1 MVVAIAPPDQ
11 RSFASRIQCAPRAFD
26 PRRGEEA
33 AALLGAESTEV
44 SNLIAGAA
52 GSSPY
57 INGLIKRE
65 VEWLREALGQSPEA
79 AFAALLSPY
88 DGTAGARETGEV
100 LRRMKRRAALLVA
113 LADLGGVWSLEEVT
127 GALSDLADHAVD
139 HAFAQAI
146 TGERTGPLAGKSP
159 AEAGLIVLA
168 MGKGGARE
176 LNYSSDID
184 LILFFDEE
192 RIDDDIFELKHRWTQ
207 VTRRVV
213 KLLTE
218 ATSEG
223 YVFRTDLR
231 LRPNP
236 SVTPI
241 CMPIGAAERYYES
254 IGRTWE
260 RAAFIKAR
268 ASGGD
273 IDAGRAFLAHLT
285 PFVWRRSLDY
295 AALEDVNDIRA
306 KIRDAKGLGGVRDLP
321 GYNIKLGPG
330 GIREIEFFAQTQQL
344 VRGGRDKS
352 LRARETVPALGALT
366 AAGHLSEDDRD
377 ALTLAYRQHR
387 RLEHLFQ
394 MIEDAQTHHMPISE
408 EAREQVAALGGWPDR
423 KAMEDEVAARLA
435 DVRARVTRFFDV
447 VPAASEK
454 PTLSISDLPFE
465 RPDMVREMRER
476 WLDGGIAATRDE
488 RARRKIAGLIPT
500 VLERLATAG
509 APDDAVIQFDRFL
522 SGLPAGVQL
531 FSLFEANPKLL
542 ALLVEICA
550 AAPALA
556 EYLSRNSSVLDAVLD
571 RAFFE
576 PLPALPELSGEL
588 TAELAGVDDYESVLD
603 GVRRWAK
610 DKRFQLGVQVLRG
623 VADEAE
629 AGQGFS
635 DVAEACLRAL
645 LPHVEANFARRHGPP
660 PGRGAAVI
668 AMGKLGSCEMSA
680 GSDLDLIVVYDAQGA
695 EASDGPRP
703 LMPGPYFARLTQM
716 LVSALTAPTAEG
728 SLYEVDMRLRPS
740 GSKGPVAVNLES
752 FRNYQMGEA
761 WTWEHMALTRARLV
775 GGGKDLCDELTGV
788 IADVLI
794 SPRVAADVKRDV
806 SDMRGKLV
814 EAHKAVR
821 DELWAIKHGAGGLM
835 DIEFAAQNGLL
846 AASIAGAHG
855 AVAALS
861 LLVERGALPAA
872 DAECLQKAY
881 RLQARLQQV
890 ERVALSAPFRSDTA
904 GAGLKRVMARVADA
918 EDFSDLEQKL
928 ETARAAAAEI
938 VDRLLGE

>member
-1 MVVAIAPPDQ
+1 MDGARQ
-11 RSFASRIQCAPRAFD
+11 GFAARITRAPRAFD
-26 PRRGEEA
+26 QRRGEEA
-33 AALLGAESTEV
+33 ATLSGATDARV
-44 SNLIAGAA
+44 VDLITGAA

-57 INGLIKRE
+57 INGL
-65 VEWLREALGQSPEA
+65 VTREADWLATVLDTPPED
-79 AFAALLSPY
+79 AFAALLTPY
-88 DGTAGARETGEV
+88 DGAAGARETGAT
-100 LRRMKRRAALLVA
+100 LRIMKRRAALLIA
-113 LADLGGVWSLEEVT
+113 LAELGGVWSLEEVT
-127 GALSDLADHAVD
+127 GALSRLADHAVD

-146 TGERTGPLAGKSP
+146 TGERTGPLSGKSP

-168 MGKGGARE
+168 MGKGGAGE

-184 LILFFDEE
+184 LILFFDED

-207 VTRRVV
+207 VTRRAV

-218 ATSEG
+218 NTSEG

-241 CMPIGAAERYYES
+241 CMPVGAAERYYES

-273 IDAGRAFLAHLT
+273 IEAGEAFLTHLT

-352 LRARETVPALGALT
+352 LRVRETVPALAALT
-366 AAGHLSEDDRD
+366 AAGHLSEDDRA
-377 ALTLAYRQHR
+377 ALTDAYRAHR

-394 MIEDAQTHHMPISE
+394 MIEDAQTHDMPMSE
-408 EAREQVAALGGWPDR
+408 TAREQVAALGGWPDR
-423 KAMEDEVAARLA
+423 QAMEDEVAARLS

-447 VPAASEK
+447 SPRQDAKPMPA
-454 PTLSISDLPFE
+454 IGDLPFE

-476 WLDGGIAATRDE
+476 WTEGGIAATRDE

-500 VLERLATAG
+500 ILEQLATAG

-542 ALLVEICA
+542 SLLSEICA

-556 EYLSRNSSVLDAVLD
+556 GYLSQNASVLDAVLD
-571 RAFFE
+571 QSFFE
-576 PLPALPELSGEL
+576 PLPPLSELSD
-588 TAELAGVDDYESVLD
+588 ELARSLTDAADYERVLD

-610 DKRFQLGVQVLRG
+610 EKRFQLGVQVLRG

-660 PGRGAAVI
+660 PGRGAAVV
-668 AMGKLGSCEMSA
+668 AMGKLGGCEMTA

-695 EASDGPRP
+695 EESDGPRP

-728 SLYEVDMRLRPS
+728 ALYEVDMRLRPS
-740 GSKGPVAVNLES
+740 GSKGPVAVNLKS
-752 FRNYQMGEA
+752 FRSYQLTEA

-775 GGGKDLCDELTGV
+775 AGDDGLCAELTGV
-788 IADVLI
+788 IEDVLTA
-794 SPRVAADVKRDV
+794 PRNAEDVRKDVA
-806 SDMRGKLV
+806 DMRGKLI
-814 EAHKAVR
+814 EAHKSVR
-821 DELWAIKHGAGGLM
+821 DEVWALKHGAGGLM

-846 AASIAGAHG
+846 AASISGARG
-855 AVAALS
+855 AAAALS
-861 LLVERGALPAA
+861 VLSDRGVIPVE
-872 DAECLQKAY
+872 DAEALREAY
-881 RLQARLQQV
+881 RIQARLQQV
-890 ERVALSAPFRSDTA
+890 ERVALSSPFRANSA
-904 GAGLKRVMARVADA
+904 GDGLKAAMARAVDA
-918 EDFSDLEQKL
+918 PDFETLEARL
-928 ETARAAAAEI
+928 AAARATARAL
-938 VDRLLGE
+938 VDGLLG

>member
-1 MVVAIAPPDQ
+1 MGAA
-11 RSFASRIQCAPRAFD
+11 FATRITKTPRAFD
-26 PRRGEEA
+26 ARRGNEA
-33 AALLGAESTEV
+33 AATLALTSGSVAD
-44 SNLIAGAA
+44 LISGAA

-57 INGLIKRE
+57 LCGLITRE
-65 VEWLREALGQSPEA
+65 TEWLTEALKMSPEA
-79 AFAALLSPY
+79 AYDALLTPY
-88 DGTAGARETGEV
+88 DGAAGAQETSRN
-100 LRRMKRRAALLVA
+100 LRLMKRRAALLTG

-127 GALSDLADHAVD
+127 GALSRLADHAVD

-146 TGERTGPLAGKSP
+146 TGERSGPLSGKTP

-168 MGKGGARE
+168 MGKGGAGE

-192 RIDDDIFELKHRWTQ
+192 RIDEEIFELKHRWTQ
-207 VTRRVV
+207 VTRRAV

-218 ATSEG
+218 ATGEG

-254 IGRTWE
+254 MGRTWE

-268 ASGGD
+268 AAAGD
-273 IDAGRAFLAHLT
+273 IEAGEAFLAQMT
-285 PFVWRRSLDY
+285 PFVWRRNLDY

-306 KIRDAKGLGGVRDLP
+306 KIRDAKGLGGVQDLP

-352 LRARETVPALGALT
+352 LRERGTLAALSALT
-366 AAGHLSEDDRD
+366 SAGHLSEDDRE
-377 ALTLAYRQHR
+377 ALTRDYREHR
-387 RLEHLFQ
+387 RLEHLLQ
-394 MIEDAQTHHMPISE
+394 MIEDAQTHHMPVSE
-408 EAREQVAALGGWPDR
+408 AARDQVAALGGWPDR
-423 KAMEDEVAARLA
+423 EAMETEVATRLS

-447 VPAASEK
+447 VPTPKTQTATPISEM
-454 PTLSISDLPFE
+454 PFE

-476 WLDGGIAATRDE
+476 WTEGGIAATRDE
-488 RARRKIAGLIPT
+488 RARRKIAGLIPGI
-500 VLERLATAG
+500 LERLATAG
-509 APDDAVIQFDRFL
+509 SPDEAVIQFDRFL
-522 SGLPAGVQL
+522 TGLPAGVQL

-542 ALLVEICA
+542 SLLVEICA

-556 EYLSRNSSVLDAVLD
+556 AYLSRNAGVLDAVLD

-576 PLPALPELSGEL
+576 PLPPLEVLSDELN
-588 TAELAGVDDYESVLD
+588 AELADEDDYERVLD

-610 DKRFQLGVQVLRG
+610 EKRFQLGVQVLRG
-623 VADEAE
+623 VADAAE

-645 LPHVEANFARRHGPP
+645 LPHVEVNFARRHGPP

-668 AMGKLGSCEMSA
+668 AMGKLGGWEMTAS
-680 GSDLDLIVVYDAQGA
+680 SDLDLIVVYDAQGVD
-695 EASDGPRP
+695 ESDGPRP
-703 LMPGPYFARLTQM
+703 LAPGQYFARMTQM

-728 SLYEVDMRLRPS
+728 ALYEVDMRLRPS
-740 GSKGPVAVNLES
+740 GGKGPVAVGLSS
-752 FRNYQMGEA
+752 FRKYQMDEA

-775 GGGKDLCDELTGV
+775 AGDETLCEELTGV
-788 IADVLI
+788 IEDVLTQK
-794 SPRVAADVKRDV
+794 RAAEDVCRDV
-806 SDMRGKLV
+806 AEMRGKLIQ
-814 EAHKAVR
+814 AHRAVR
-821 DELWAIKHGAGGLM
+821 DELWALKHGAGGLM

-846 AASIAGAHG
+846 GASISGA
-855 AVAALS
+855 
-861 LLVERGALPAA
+861 RGAAPALA
-872 DAECLQKAY
+872 VLSDRGAITVKDGEVLRDAYL
-881 RLQARLQQV
+881 LQARLQQV
-890 ERVALSAPFRSDTA
+890 ERVALTTSFRAETA
-904 GAGLKRVMARVADA
+904 GEGLKAALARATDAADFA
-918 EDFSDLEQKL
+918 KLEQRLTK
-928 ETARAAAAEI
+928 ARAAAAAI
-938 VDRLLGE
+938 VDAHLP